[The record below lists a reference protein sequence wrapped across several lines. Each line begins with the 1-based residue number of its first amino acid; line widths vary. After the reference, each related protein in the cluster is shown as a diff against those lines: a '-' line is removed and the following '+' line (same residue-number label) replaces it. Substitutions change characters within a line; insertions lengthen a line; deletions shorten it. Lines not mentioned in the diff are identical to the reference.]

1 MCWRGGV
8 VCVKALTDGA
18 DAELKAEL
26 RRQLLVGLESALEVD
41 NLQVF

>member
-1 MCWRGGV
+1 MLGGAW
-8 VCVKALTDGA
+8 CVNTLTNGS
-18 DAELKAEL
+18 DAELEAEL